1 MALIDEYKLQGNII
15 NILDLLRKQ
24 IECCK
29 IVSALWAKSSLI
41 ATGVFITVDQN
52 GGIQVYDAPGGNLL
66 TPAEYGTLE
75 MP

>member
-1 MALIDEYKLQGNII
+1 MALLDENKLQGNII
-15 NILDLLRKQ
+15 NILNILRKEV
-24 IECCK
+24 ECCK
-29 IVSALWAKSSLI
+29 VVSALWAKSSEV

-52 GGIQVYDAPGGNLL
+52 GGIKVYDAPGGNLL